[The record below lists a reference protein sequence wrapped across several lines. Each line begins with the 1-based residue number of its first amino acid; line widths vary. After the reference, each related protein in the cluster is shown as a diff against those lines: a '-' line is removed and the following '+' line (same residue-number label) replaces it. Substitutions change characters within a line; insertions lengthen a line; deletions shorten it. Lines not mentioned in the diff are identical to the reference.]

1 MSPPYVPGHII
12 DEAKD
17 RRRQGDSLE
26 GLASRIGISPE
37 DLATLLGEPQWKAEP
52 AKSDA
57 EPVCDLWAAD
67 RLNAVL

>member
-1 MSPPYVPGHII
+1 MSLPYVPADII

-37 DLATLLGEPQWKAEP
+37 DLSRLLGEPVWKQIP
-52 AKSDA
+52 HDNSGTDF
-57 EPVCDLWAAD
+57 DLFAAD
-67 RLNAVL
+67 RLDGVL

>member
-26 GLASRIGISPE
+26 RLAGRIGISPE
-37 DLATLLGEPQWKAEP
+37 DLAKLLGEPQWKQVSP
-52 AKSDA
+52 QQ
-57 EPVCDLWAAD
+57 AAD
-67 RLNAVL
+67 DFDLFASDRLDGVL